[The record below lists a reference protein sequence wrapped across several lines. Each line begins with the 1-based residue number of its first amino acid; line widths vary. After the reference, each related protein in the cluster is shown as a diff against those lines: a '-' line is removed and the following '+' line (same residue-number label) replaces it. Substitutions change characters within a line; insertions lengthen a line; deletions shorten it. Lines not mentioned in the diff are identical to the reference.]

1 MRRPIIVTISLVC
14 LSVGFFIGFAVELYS
29 QGNSLLLATIAI
41 SLAIITW
48 VGSGTDILGLLRD
61 MYRDNQEA
69 KRKPTIALDN
79 ISVAEN
85 TENRAEIGRKYS
97 ENTYSIRVSIISGEG
112 IVDDCHLYLDIK
124 GTKIRHFP
132 TVWDDSNIRY
142 MPISEFEDAKLF
154 SVSDYYGKKELV
166 FWSISLNPNIEYPIR
181 SERIPYEEMI
191 DKEMIITVRARNANL
206 PEPLT
211 KTIKEIIDTQ
221 RTVV

>member
-85 TENRAEIGRKYS
+85 TENKLEIGRKYS

-206 PEPLT
+206 
-211 KTIKEIIDTQ
+211 
-221 RTVV
+221 RSH